1 MNSIRSGTEE
11 IVDFTR
17 NLKKGTSGE
26 DVLFCKQKLLEL
38 GFYGD
43 HITTVSRKTYG
54 ADTLEA
60 VKRFQAQAALTV
72 DGVIG
77 KETWA
82 ALIDGTITETEP
94 VKNGTVSDK
103 AIAVCALALT
113 RIGDLYVWGASGLTD
128 LSNAKIQA
136 MDEEF
141 TRAITFRD
149 NQYKAGFADLMAHDC
164 SGFISWLMREK
175 GIWDDR
181 KNCDGLWVL
190 CELVARNELIAGDF
204 LFRNSTTNAEDET
217 HVGLYLGR
225 GLVIHAKGRDVG
237 VVVEGINQGGSGYW
251 HKCGRC
257 KLLNQ

>member
-1 MNSIRSGTEE
+1 MEY
-11 IVDFTR
+11 TR

-43 HITTVSRKTYG
+43 HITTVSKKTFG

-72 DGVIG
+72 DGIIG

-82 ALIDGTITETEP
+82 ALFGDTATVAVP
-94 VKNGTVSDK
+94 VAKGTVSAK
-103 AIAVCALALT
+103 AKAVCALALT
-113 RIGDLYVWGASGLTD
+113 RIGDLYIWGASALTD
-128 LSNAKIQA
+128 LSDAKIKA
-136 MDEEF
+136 MDDEF
-141 TRAITFRD
+141 ARAIAFRD

-164 SGFISWLMREK
+164 SGFLSWLMREAK
-175 GIWDDR
+175 IWDDR
-181 KNCDGLWVL
+181 KNCDGLWAL
-190 CELVARNELIAGDF
+190 CDVVARNELIAGDF
-204 LFRNSTTNAEDET
+204 LFRNSTTNTEDET
-217 HVGLYLGR
+217 HIGLYLGR
-225 GLVIHAKGRDVG
+225 GMVIHAKGRDVG

>member
-1 MNSIRSGTEE
+1 M
-11 IVDFTR
+11 DFTR

-43 HITTVSRKTYG
+43 HITTVTRKTFG

-60 VKRFQAQAALTV
+60 VMRFQAQAALTV

-94 VKNGTVSDK
+94 VKKGTVSAKAK
-103 AIAVCALALT
+103 AICALALT
-113 RIGDLYVWGASGLTD
+113 RIGDLYVWGASALTD
-128 LSNAKIQA
+128 LSDAKIHA

-141 TRAITFRD
+141 ARAITFRES
-149 NQYKAGFADLMAHDC
+149 QYKAGLADLMAHDC
-164 SGFISWLMREK
+164 SGFLSWLMRET

-181 KNCDGLWVL
+181 KNCDGLWAL
-190 CELVARNELIAGDF
+190 CIAVARNELIVGDF
-204 LFRNSTTNAEDET
+204 LFRNSTTNTEDET

-225 GLVIHAKGRDVG
+225 GMVSHAKGRDVG

-257 KLLNQ
+257 KLLYK

>member
-1 MNSIRSGTEE
+1 ME
-11 IVDFTR
+11 FTR

-43 HITTVSRKTYG
+43 HITTVTRKTFG

-94 VKNGTVSDK
+94 VTKDTVSDK
-103 AIAVCALALT
+103 SSAVCALALK

-141 TRAITFRD
+141 ARAISFRD
-149 NQYKAGFADLMAHDC
+149 SQYKAGFADPLAHDC
-164 SGFISWLMREK
+164 SGFISWLMRET

-181 KNCDGLWVL
+181 KNCDGLWAL
-190 CELVARNELIAGDF
+190 CEVIARNELIAGDF

-225 GLVIHAKGRDVG
+225 GIVIHAKGRDVG

>member
-1 MNSIRSGTEE
+1 MEY
-11 IVDFTR
+11 TR

-26 DVLFCKQKLLEL
+26 DVLFCKQKLLAL

-43 HITTVSRKTYG
+43 HITTVSRKTFG

-60 VKRFQAQAALTV
+60 VKRFQAQAGLIV

-82 ALIDGTITETEP
+82 ALIDGAITEMEP
-94 VKNGTVSDK
+94 ITKPAVADK
-103 AIAVCALALT
+103 AKAICALALT
-113 RIGDLYVWGASGLTD
+113 RIGDLYVWGASALTD
-128 LSNAKIQA
+128 LSDAKIKV
-136 MDEEF
+136 MDDEF
-141 TRAITFRD
+141 ARAITFRES
-149 NQYKAGFADLMAHDC
+149 QYKAGFADLMAHDC
-164 SGFISWLMREK
+164 SGFLSWLMRET

-181 KNCDGLWVL
+181 KNCDGLWAL
-190 CELVARNELIAGDF
+190 CDMVARNELIAGDF
-204 LFRNSTTNAEDET
+204 LFRNNTTNANDET

-225 GLVIHAKGRDVG
+225 GMVIHAKGRDVG

-257 KLLNQ
+257 KLIY

>member
-1 MNSIRSGTEE
+1 MNSIRSVMEE

-17 NLKKGTSGE
+17 ILKRGTSGE

-43 HITTVSRKTYG
+43 HITTVTKKTFG

-60 VKRFQAQAALTV
+60 VKRFQAQAGLTA
-72 DGVIG
+72 DGIIG

-82 ALIDGTITETEP
+82 ALFGDMAIEP
-94 VKNGTVSDK
+94 DPIKKGTVSPK
-103 AIAVCALALT
+103 AKAVCALALT
-113 RIGDLYVWGASGLTD
+113 RIGDLYVWGASGITD
-128 LSNAKIQA
+128 LSDSKIQA
-136 MDEEF
+136 KDEEYA
-141 TRAITFRD
+141 RAIAFRD
-149 NQYKAGFADLMAHDC
+149 KQYKYGYSDLNAHDC
-164 SGFISWLMREK
+164 SGFLSWLMRET

-181 KNCDGLWVL
+181 KNCDGLWAL
-190 CELVARNELIAGDF
+190 CIAVARNELIAGDF
-204 LFRNSTTNAEDET
+204 LFRNSAINAEDET

-225 GLVIHAKGRDVG
+225 GMVIHAKGRDVG

-257 KLLNQ
+257 KLINQ

>member
-1 MNSIRSGTEE
+1 MEY
-11 IVDFTR
+11 TR
-17 NLKKGTSGE
+17 NLRKGTSGE
-26 DVLFCKQKLLEL
+26 DVLFCKQRLLEL

-43 HITTVSRKTYG
+43 HITTVTRKTFG

-94 VKNGTVSDK
+94 VKKGTVSDK
-103 AIAVCALALT
+103 AKAICALALT
-113 RIGDLYVWGASGLTD
+113 RIGDLYVWGASALTD
-128 LSNAKIQA
+128 LSDAKIKA
-136 MDEEF
+136 MDDEF
-141 TRAITFRD
+141 ARAITFRES
-149 NQYKAGFADLMAHDC
+149 QYKAGFAELMAHDC
-164 SGFISWLMREK
+164 SGFISWLMRQTD
-175 GIWDDR
+175 IWDDR
-181 KNCDGLWVL
+181 KNCDGLWAM
-190 CELVARNELIAGDF
+190 CDMVARNELIAGDF
-204 LFRNSTTNAEDET
+204 LFRNNTTNANDET

-225 GLVIHAKGRDVG
+225 GMVIHAKGRDVG

-257 KLLNQ
+257 KLLYQ

>member
-1 MNSIRSGTEE
+1 M
-11 IVDFTR
+11 DFKR

-43 HITTVSRKTYG
+43 HITTVTRKTFG

-82 ALIDGTITETEP
+82 ALIDGAITETEP
-94 VKNGTVSDK
+94 VIKETVSEK
-103 AIAVCALALT
+103 AAEICTLALT

-141 TRAITFRD
+141 ARAISFRES
-149 NQYKAGFADLMAHDC
+149 QYKAGFADLMAHDC
-164 SGFISWLMREK
+164 SGFLSWLMHET
-175 GIWDDR
+175 GVWDDR
-181 KNCDGLWVL
+181 KNCDGLWAL
-190 CELVARNELIAGDF
+190 CDAVARNELIAGDF
-204 LFRNSTTNAEDET
+204 LFRNSTTNANDET

-225 GLVIHAKGRDVG
+225 GMVIHAKGRDVG
-237 VVVEGINQGGSGYW
+237 VVMEGINQGGSGYW

-257 KLLNQ
+257 KLLS

>member
-1 MNSIRSGTEE
+1 ME
-11 IVDFTR
+11 FTR

-26 DVLFCKQKLLEL
+26 DVLFSKQRLLEL

-43 HITTVSRKTYG
+43 HITTVTKKTFG

-60 VKRFQAQAALTV
+60 VKRFQAQAGLTV
-72 DGVIG
+72 DGIIG

-82 ALIDGTITETEP
+82 ALFGDTATEAEP
-94 VKNGTVSDK
+94 VTKGTVSAKAK
-103 AIAVCALALT
+103 AICALALT
-113 RIGDLYVWGASGLTD
+113 RIGDLYVWGASALTD
-128 LSNAKIQA
+128 LSDAKIKA
-136 MDEEF
+136 MDDEF
-141 TRAITFRD
+141 ARAITFRD
-149 NQYKAGFADLMAHDC
+149 NQYKTGFADLMAHDC
-164 SGFISWLMREK
+164 SGFLSWLMRET

-181 KNCDGLWVL
+181 KNCDGLWAMCDV
-190 CELVARNELIAGDF
+190 VARNELIAGDF

-225 GLVIHAKGRDVG
+225 GMVIHAKGRDVG